1 MERCAS
7 RHVRAVSLGHPSH
20 RSITMRRRSLI
31 IISAA
36 LLVGC
41 ISERAAAP
49 AADSAG
55 GYSLHQEQ
63 EQRPRLAAAQRPAA
77 AAFSEV
83 TVTEVPDLP
92 APTLPEMP
100 SNMLIRTAT
109 ASIEVDSLEIAV
121 AQVRQLAAQFGGYVA
136 NSGVET
142 GKKRLRNATL
152 EVKIPVTRFDDAL
165 SGLTPIGRVESVNVS
180 AEDVGE
186 EYVDVDARMENARR
200 LERRLIDLLGTR
212 AGKLKDVLAVETEL
226 ARVREEIE
234 RYEGRMRYLKAHTV
248 MSTISVT
255 VHEPIPVVG
264 SAGHS
269 VMGEAFTQSWR
280 NFVVLVSLAG
290 QSLGGVLPLGLI
302 AGMGWIAKRRW
313 RGATQTG
320 GQPGNFV
327 PCLRP

>member
-1 MERCAS
+1 
-7 RHVRAVSLGHPSH
+7 
-20 RSITMRRRSLI
+20 MRPRSLI
-31 IISAA
+31 MFSAA
-36 LLVGC
+36 LMFGC
-41 ISERAAAP
+41 TTER

-55 GYSLHQEQ
+55 HGYFLHQEQ

-77 AAFSEV
+77 AAFSEA

-142 GKKRLRNATL
+142 GKKRLRSATL

-165 SGLTPIGRVESVNVS
+165 SGLTPIGKVESVNVS

-212 AGKLKDVLAVETEL
+212 TGKLKDVLAVETEL

-234 RYEGRMRYLKAHTV
+234 RYEGRMRYLKAHTAT
-248 MSTISVT
+248 STISVT

-269 VMGEAFTQSWR
+269 VMGDAFAQSWR
-280 NFVVLVSLAG
+280 NFVVLVSLAV
-290 QSLGGVLPLGLI
+290 QSLGVALPLGLL
-302 AGMGWIAKRRW
+302 AATAWIVTRRW
-313 RGATQTG
+313 RLARQ
-320 GQPGNFV
+320 
-327 PCLRP
+327 RAA

>member
-1 MERCAS
+1 
-7 RHVRAVSLGHPSH
+7 
-20 RSITMRRRSLI
+20 MRRSSLI
-31 IISAA
+31 MVSA
-36 LLVGC
+36 LLLAAC

-55 GYSLHQEQ
+55 SAFYLAQEQ
-63 EQRPRLAAAQRPAA
+63 QNRPAA
-77 AAFSEV
+77 ARSSPAALSAV
-83 TVTEVPDLP
+83 VVTEVSALPMPMPADL
-92 APTLPEMP
+92 AP
-100 SNMLIRTAT
+100 NMLIRTAT

-121 AQVRQLAAQFGGYVA
+121 AQVKQLAAQFGGYVA

-165 SGLTPIGRVESVNVS
+165 SDLAPIGKVESVNVS

-186 EYVDVDARMENARR
+186 EYVDVNARMENARR

-212 AGKLKDVLAVETEL
+212 TGKLKDVLAVETEL

-234 RYEGRMRYLKAHTV
+234 RYEGRMRYLKAHTAT
-248 MSTISVT
+248 STISVT

-269 VMGEAFTQSWR
+269 VMGDAFAQSWR
-280 NFVVLVSLAG
+280 NLVVLISLAV
-290 QSLGGVLPLGLI
+290 QSLGVVLPLGLV
-302 AGMGWIAKRRW
+302 ALTAWYVTRRW
-313 RGATQTG
+313 RLRGA
-320 GQPGNFV
+320 
-327 PCLRP
+327 

>member
-1 MERCAS
+1 
-7 RHVRAVSLGHPSH
+7 
-20 RSITMRRRSLI
+20 MRRRSLVML
-31 IISAA
+31 SAA
-36 LLVGC
+36 LLAGC
-41 ISERAAAP
+41 TAERAAAP

-55 GYSLHQEQ
+55 HGYYLYQEQ
-63 EQRPRLAAAQRPAA
+63 QQNRVAAARRPMAA
-77 AAFSEV
+77 ALSEV
-83 TVTEVPDLP
+83 VVTEVPELP
-92 APTLPEMP
+92 SPTPIDGP

-121 AQVRQLAAQFGGYVA
+121 AQVKQLAAQFGGYLA

-165 SGLTPIGRVESVNVS
+165 SGLTPIGKVESVNVS

-212 AGKLKDVLAVETEL
+212 TGKLKDVLAVETEL

-234 RYEGRMRYLKAHTV
+234 RYEGRMRYLKAHTAT
-248 MSTISVT
+248 STISVT

-269 VMGEAFTQSWR
+269 VMGEAFTQAWR
-280 NFVVLVSLAG
+280 NFVVLLSLAV
-290 QSLGGVLPLGLI
+290 QSLGVVLPLGFI
-302 AGMGWIAKRRW
+302 AAVAWVVTRRW
-313 RGATQTG
+313 RLARQRTA
-320 GQPGNFV
+320 
-327 PCLRP
+327 